1 MWRIRSVLSYLTRTN
16 TYLSKILSMTCN
28 NASAN
33 DAMMDEL
40 EFTLVHFEGQATRV
54 RCILHVGNLVAKC
67 IIKQFDVPCKQEG
80 KDHELHALAEGLSA
94 EDYEMISMIGA
105 DPNNLDVD
113 SWVDEITRMNVQDR
127 ANLEQSIQLV
137 RMALTKVSTD
147 SPYSPQTHLILPD
160 S

>member
-1 MWRIRSVLSYLTRTN
+1 
-16 TYLSKILSMTCN
+16 
-28 NASAN
+28 
-33 DAMMDEL
+33 
-40 EFTLVHFEGQATRV
+40 
-54 RCILHVGNLVAKC
+54 
-67 IIKQFDVPCKQEG
+67 
-80 KDHELHALAEGLSA
+80 
-94 EDYEMISMIGA
+94 MISMISA
-105 DPNNLDVD
+105 DPDNLDVD